1 MGDISEHFSRHE
13 LACKCGCG
21 FDGFNPDLLPV
32 LEDVRQHFSA
42 SVVIDCACRCP
53 AHNKAVGGG
62 SHSQHLLGNAADIK
76 VTGVSP
82 DVVATFLEHAH
93 PDGGIGR
100 YNTFT
105 HVDVRGTAARWDERK

>member
-21 FDGFNPDLLPV
+21 FDGFSPDLLPV

-42 SVVIDCACRCP
+42 SVVINCACRCP
-53 AHNKAVGGG
+53 AHNKAVGGA